1 MPVNLIRRVVMLSVL
16 VAVGA
21 ACSSSEITLGGPLD
35 VSIGS
40 NAPVRASDSLTLT
53 YTIIGQSLVG
63 MEIQWGDSRT
73 DSVSFLG
80 AQSAGGS
87 ESHLYDSAGT
97 YIIQATV
104 IDQLQGSASA
114 ELSVT
119 INP

>member
-73 DSVSFLG
+73 DSVSFL
-80 AQSAGGS
+80 
-87 ESHLYDSAGT
+87 
-97 YIIQATV
+97 

>member
-1 MPVNLIRRVVMLSVL
+1 MLSL
-16 VAVGA
+16 LAAVGA
-21 ACSSSEITLGGPLD
+21 ACSSSDITLGGALD
-35 VSIGS
+35 VSISS
-40 NAPVRASDSLTLT
+40 NAPVRASDSLTLN
-53 YTIIGQSLVG
+53 YTVIGQSLAG
-63 MEIQWGDSRT
+63 MEIRWGDSQV

-97 YIIQATV
+97 YTIRATV
-104 IDQLQGSASA
+104 IDQLQGSDTA